1 MEGLHGIRLEGQLLK
16 WKTREAGKVRRR
28 LHLEKV
34 EKHWSNVM
42 FSSIFLRVVYYL
54 DDLLS

>member
-1 MEGLHGIRLEGQLLK
+1 MRLEGQLLK
-16 WKTREAGKVRRR
+16 WKTQEADKVRKR

-54 DDLLS
+54 DDSLS